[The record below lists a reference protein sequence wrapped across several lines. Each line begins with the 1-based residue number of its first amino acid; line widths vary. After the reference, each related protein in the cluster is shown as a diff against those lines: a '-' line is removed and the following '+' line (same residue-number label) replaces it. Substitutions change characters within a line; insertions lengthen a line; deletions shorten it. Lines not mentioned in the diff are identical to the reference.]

1 MLIRYR
7 SNQCTQSMNKFCRQ
21 CALYREIP
29 YPLCMM
35 ILLNSN
41 ERPFLKFI
49 SVANQEPVNAEL
61 QQCKKKKHESL
72 RRCSLNC
79 DSLPTYAIDHTN
91 PVCPIGLCIQMLCR
105 VHLSSAHERW
115 KRKTRQRFFVW
126 SGKKNC
132 PFDVSV
138 LVQYKTFFLLTLVGE
153 ELRKRTKMT
162 SPAVSRA
169 GVYKPER
176 FGPSSQVLF
185 FLSTSDYIFWKD

>member
-7 SNQCTQSMNKFCRQ
+7 SNQCTQSMKQFCRL
-21 CALYREIP
+21 CALYREIL

-61 QQCKKKKHESL
+61 QQCRKKKHESL

-79 DSLPTYAIDHTN
+79 DSLPTCAIDHTN

-105 VHLSSAHERW
+105 VHLSSAHER
-115 KRKTRQRFFVW
+115 
-126 SGKKNC
+126 
-132 PFDVSV
+132 
-138 LVQYKTFFLLTLVGE
+138 
-153 ELRKRTKMT
+153 
-162 SPAVSRA
+162 
-169 GVYKPER
+169 
-176 FGPSSQVLF
+176 
-185 FLSTSDYIFWKD
+185 